1 MGEVLENAETETAAT
16 VAAVAAAPYLLD
28 LAGEQ
33 SFVPHT
39 WLLPRCRGVVHH
51 GGSGTTG
58 ACLSAGAVQVVIPL
72 AWDQFFF
79 ADQVEHMGVGVRVLG
94 TRPPQKQPTTR
105 EHYLDRS
112 AGHAMG
118 SITTTT
124 TTTVAP
130 IEAGA
135 MDNAVRL
142 ALSEG
147 MKTSA
152 CRYREIVLQEAE
164 SGVETTASTIVAELR
179 QTPTAAIGRILH
191 DG

>member
-1 MGEVLENAETETAAT
+1 MREVLEDAETETAAA
-16 VAAVAAAPYLLD
+16 AAVAAAPYLLD
-28 LAGEQ
+28 LAGEL

-79 ADQVEHMGVGVRVLG
+79 ADQVEYMGVGVRVLG

-105 EHYLDRS
+105 EISSDRS
-112 AGHAMG
+112 AEHAVG
-118 SITTTT
+118 SATTTT

-135 MDNAVRL
+135 MDNAIRL

-152 CRYREIVLQEAE
+152 GRYREIVLQEAE
-164 SGVETTASTIVAELR
+164 SGVEATAATIVAELG
-179 QTPTAAIGRILH
+179 QTPTAPIGRR
-191 DG
+191 